1 MVIMPAHWGSKA
13 RKLSRIGFHGLRH
26 ASEKEELIQHWLRM
40 IDLHH
45 DDLDR
50 DDQYR
55 DVVIKEDLFERQ
67 TITFDEVDDMWERYE
82 MWTMRSGI
90 TGVFK

>member
-1 MVIMPAHWGSKA
+1 
-13 RKLSRIGFHGLRH
+13 
-26 ASEKEELIQHWLRM
+26 M

-82 MWTMRSGI
+82 VWNLRSGI
-90 TGVFK
+90 TGV